1 MNKND
6 QLLADIEQKLSTIPM
21 FSKKGAGA
29 ANFDL
34 SGMRRFCNLMGNPQ
48 NNFPSVHVAGT
59 NGKGTTCRMLASI
72 YHEAGYRV
80 GLYTSPHLSDVRERF
95 LVDGNMIDPSELN
108 VFLDAYWRIIK
119 EQKFTYFEI
128 TTAIAFWYF
137 SRSNVDI
144 AIIETGLGGRL
155 DATNVIHPY
164 ASVITSIGLDHTDIL
179 GNTIA
184 EIAKEKAGI
193 IKKNVPVVAGSLPA
207 EAVQVTKAVADKEN
221 APYYQADSILES
233 FQNNTLKITSSAGE
247 IVDLIIHSGKQTD
260 AKNAL
265 AAITVTNILQTHFPV
280 IPEAVKNGVENV
292 NQHYPGKGVF
302 YRLSENKSWYFDGAH
317 NRDSVQ
323 ELTDHLIR
331 MATPEQ
337 WTVVLSFMS
346 DKLNADIAQ
355 YWNQFS
361 NIWLYSQNSERA
373 ASIEQMKE
381 YFPQSRVL
389 NLSDKNGLPEFK
401 TELVIFSGSFYFY
414 SILSDWMGS
423 GTASDK

>member
-6 QLLADIEQKLSTIPM
+6 QILADIEQKLSTIPM
-21 FSKKGAGA
+21 FSKIGAGA

-48 NNFPSVHVAGT
+48 NKFPSVHVAGT

-72 YHEAGYRV
+72 YQQAGYRV

-95 LVDGNMIDPSELN
+95 LVDGRMIALSELN
-108 VFLDAYWRIIK
+108 VFIDAYWNVIT
-119 EQKFTYFEI
+119 EQKYTYFEI

-137 SRSNVDI
+137 SRSKVDI

-155 DATNVIHPY
+155 DATNVILPI

-179 GNTIA
+179 GSTIA

-193 IKKNVPVVAGSLPA
+193 IKKNVPVIEGKLPA
-207 EAVQVTKAVADKEN
+207 EAAKVVKSAADKMN
-221 APYYQADSILES
+221 APCYLANSVVEA
-233 FQNNTLKITSSAGE
+233 FQNDTLKIITPTGGT
-247 IVDLIIHSGKQTD
+247 IDILLHSGKQTD
-260 AKNAL
+260 AQNASI
-265 AAITVTNILQTHFPV
+265 AVTVSNILQTQFPV
-280 IPEAVKNGVENV
+280 VPEAVKYGIE
-292 NQHYPGKGVF
+292 QIDTLYPGKGVF
-302 YRLSENKSWYFDGAH
+302 SRLLENKAWYFDGAH
-317 NRDSVQ
+317 NRDSVK

-331 MATPEQ
+331 MASPEH

-346 DKLNADIAQ
+346 DKLNAEIAE
-355 YWNQFS
+355 YWNRFP
-361 NIWLYSQNSERA
+361 NILIYSQGSDRA
-373 ASIEQMKE
+373 ASIEQMKQ
-381 YFPQSRVL
+381 YFPHAGVL
-389 NLSDKNGLPEFK
+389 IHSVENGLPEFK

>member
-233 FQNNTLKITSSAGE
+233 FQNNTLKITSSAGA

-346 DKLNADIAQ
+346 DKLNADIAH

-361 NIWLYSQNSERA
+361 NIWLYSQSSERA

>member
-48 NNFPSVHVAGT
+48 NKFPSVHVAGT

-137 SRSNVDI
+137 SRSNVAI

-292 NQHYPGKGVF
+292 NQHYPGKG
-302 YRLSENKSWYFDGAH
+302 
-317 NRDSVQ
+317 
-323 ELTDHLIR
+323 
-331 MATPEQ
+331 
-337 WTVVLSFMS
+337 
-346 DKLNADIAQ
+346 
-355 YWNQFS
+355 
-361 NIWLYSQNSERA
+361 
-373 ASIEQMKE
+373 
-381 YFPQSRVL
+381 
-389 NLSDKNGLPEFK
+389 
-401 TELVIFSGSFYFY
+401 
-414 SILSDWMGS
+414 
-423 GTASDK
+423 

>member
-1 MNKND
+1 
-6 QLLADIEQKLSTIPM
+6 
-21 FSKKGAGA
+21 
-29 ANFDL
+29 
-34 SGMRRFCNLMGNPQ
+34 
-48 NNFPSVHVAGT
+48 
-59 NGKGTTCRMLASI
+59 
-72 YHEAGYRV
+72 
-80 GLYTSPHLSDVRERF
+80 
-95 LVDGNMIDPSELN
+95 
-108 VFLDAYWRIIK
+108 
-119 EQKFTYFEI
+119 
-128 TTAIAFWYF
+128 
-137 SRSNVDI
+137 
-144 AIIETGLGGRL
+144 
-155 DATNVIHPY
+155 
-164 ASVITSIGLDHTDIL
+164 
-179 GNTIA
+179 
-184 EIAKEKAGI
+184 
-193 IKKNVPVVAGSLPA
+193 LPA

-361 NIWLYSQNSERA
+361 NIWLYSQSSERA

>member
-346 DKLNADIAQ
+346 DKLNADIAH

-361 NIWLYSQNSERA
+361 NIWLYSQSSERA

>member
-34 SGMRRFCNLMGNPQ
+34 SGIRRFCNLMGNPQ

-155 DATNVIHPY
+155 DATNVIHAY
-164 ASVITSIGLDHTDIL
+164 ASVITSIGLDHTEIL

-233 FQNNTLKITSSAGE
+233 FQNNTLKITSSAGA

-265 AAITVTNILQTHFPV
+265 AAITVTNILQTYFPV
-280 IPEAVKNGVENV
+280 IPEAVKNGVVNV

-346 DKLNADIAQ
+346 DKLNADIAH

-361 NIWLYSQNSERA
+361 NIWLYSQSSERA

>member
-233 FQNNTLKITSSAGE
+233 FQNNTLKITSCAGE

-346 DKLNADIAQ
+346 DKLNADIAH

-361 NIWLYSQNSERA
+361 NIWLYSQSSERA

>member
-164 ASVITSIGLDHTDIL
+164 ASVIT
-179 GNTIA
+179 
-184 EIAKEKAGI
+184 
-193 IKKNVPVVAGSLPA
+193 
-207 EAVQVTKAVADKEN
+207 
-221 APYYQADSILES
+221 
-233 FQNNTLKITSSAGE
+233 
-247 IVDLIIHSGKQTD
+247 
-260 AKNAL
+260 
-265 AAITVTNILQTHFPV
+265 
-280 IPEAVKNGVENV
+280 
-292 NQHYPGKGVF
+292 
-302 YRLSENKSWYFDGAH
+302 
-317 NRDSVQ
+317 
-323 ELTDHLIR
+323 
-331 MATPEQ
+331 
-337 WTVVLSFMS
+337 
-346 DKLNADIAQ
+346 
-355 YWNQFS
+355 
-361 NIWLYSQNSERA
+361 
-373 ASIEQMKE
+373 
-381 YFPQSRVL
+381 
-389 NLSDKNGLPEFK
+389 
-401 TELVIFSGSFYFY
+401 
-414 SILSDWMGS
+414 
-423 GTASDK
+423 